1 MFIFSIPGVTDF
13 PTADKRPVMNVKVRH
28 SLSEL
33 QRKAIQLSSEV
44 KQLKQMQLANMS
56 SMKDTIQDAFLK
68 IKVLLLFHLNEFF
81 DIRKLVILRN
91 SMVHVKISCSRSYCI
106 TLPVNKI

>member
-1 MFIFSIPGVTDF
+1 MTDF
-13 PTADKRPVMNVKVRH
+13 PTADRRPAINAKVRH

-44 KQLKQMQLANMS
+44 KQLKQIQLANMS

-68 IKVLLLFHLNEFF
+68 IKVHLLFHLNEFF
-81 DIRKLVILRN
+81 DIRNFVILTNR
-91 SMVHVKISCSRSYCI
+91 MVHVNVSHSQSYCI